1 MIALVN
7 PPNPPHAVSNKDTMG
22 GLGQLYQSGAK
33 HSMSPLDMAYT
44 AAVLRRNNVPVDVID
59 CLGRNWGLD
68 ELILRIHQEN
78 PELVAIRT
86 STPSFD
92 WDMRVSEI
100 IKEVTNSKIIVFG
113 PHVTFFSG
121 EILKLPFVDAIV
133 DGEPE
138 LTFLDIAE
146 RGGFRG
152 CEGVLYKEDGTIVQN
167 TAREPVGDLD
177 GLPFPAWDMMPY
189 HAYDGGA
196 LMRNIKPFVTVL
208 TSRGCPHGC
217 AYCPYP
223 VTQGRKLRVRSP
235 ENVVD
240 ELEWLEKRLGVKAV
254 LFRDPEFAL
263 CRDRVV
269 RICEGILK
277 RGLGLVWR
285 CETRMDDID
294 EELVTLMARAGCI
307 GVNMGLESAS
317 EKVLRNM
324 KRKAIPLEQAIK
336 VVRTCRKSG
345 IETFCFFI
353 LGLPGETKE
362 DAFKTIN
369 YALKLKP
376 HFVQFTTAT
385 PYPGTELRQW
395 AENRGFIENK
405 SLDALTGYEVVIRNE
420 CMTVDEIR
428 SLQRFAYE
436 SWEMQWCR
444 VVKRVL
450 VNACRAGSEIKRWLR
465 FQGIKVEKK

>member
-1 MIALVN
+1 
-7 PPNPPHAVSNKDTMG
+7 
-22 GLGQLYQSGAK
+22 
-33 HSMSPLDMAYT
+33 
-44 AAVLRRNNVPVDVID
+44 
-59 CLGRNWGLD
+59 
-68 ELILRIHQEN
+68 
-78 PELVAIRT
+78 
-86 STPSFD
+86 
-92 WDMRVSEI
+92 
-100 IKEVTNSKIIVFG
+100 
-113 PHVTFFSG
+113 
-121 EILKLPFVDAIV
+121 
-133 DGEPE
+133 
-138 LTFLDIAE
+138 
-146 RGGFRG
+146 
-152 CEGVLYKEDGTIVQN
+152 
-167 TAREPVGDLD
+167 
-177 GLPFPAWDMMPY
+177 
-189 HAYDGGA
+189 
-196 LMRNIKPFVTVL
+196 
-208 TSRGCPHGC
+208 
-217 AYCPYP
+217 
-223 VTQGRKLRVRSP
+223 
-235 ENVVD
+235 
-240 ELEWLEKRLGVKAV
+240 
-254 LFRDPEFAL
+254 
-263 CRDRVV
+263 
-269 RICEGILK
+269 
-277 RGLGLVWR
+277 
-285 CETRMDDID
+285 
-294 EELVTLMARAGCI
+294 
-307 GVNMGLESAS
+307 MGLESAS